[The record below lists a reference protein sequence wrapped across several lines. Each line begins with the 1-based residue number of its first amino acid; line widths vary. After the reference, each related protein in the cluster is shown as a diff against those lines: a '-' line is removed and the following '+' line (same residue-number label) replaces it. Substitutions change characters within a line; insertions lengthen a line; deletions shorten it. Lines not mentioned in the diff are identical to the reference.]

1 MKKFTC
7 AFLVN
12 CLFFSGFF
20 HAQARPIPVAFG
32 LYVKELQVDF
42 AHTSF
47 QTSFYWWLRFPT
59 PADTAVLRQLQQLD
73 FVNGTLSKFEVTE
86 TRFTAH
92 RDTVYVTGVC
102 AGSFLCTPDFHHFP
116 FEVQR
121 LPIVLESAVLDT
133 SLVRLVSDPGAY
145 PLAEWQGSRLGLD
158 SAVTV
163 PGFDIT
169 GTRFRPT
176 QKVYQT
182 NFGDRAFRQ
191 RLAYAR
197 LSYEVDL
204 TRQPRSLL
212 LKMLI
217 PNIFILLTAYLV
229 FFVPANRLDVAV
241 GLTVTALLAS
251 IALQLTFQTGLPAVG
266 YLTVADKLFY
276 LFYFLITFALVQ
288 TIVTYRLDMGKR
300 LVLANHLEIAGRW
313 LYPLMLLTGV
323 WWLVQ

>member
-1 MKKFTC
+1 MKTSTL
-7 AFLVN
+7 ALLVGFLFLN
-12 CLFFSGFF
+12 PLFSL
-20 HAQARPIPVAFG
+20 QARPVPVAFG

-47 QTSFYWWLRFPT
+47 QTSFYWWLRFPA

-73 FVNGTLSKFEVTE
+73 FVNGTLSKFEVAE
-86 TRFTAH
+86 TRFTPH

-121 LPIVLESAVLDT
+121 LPVVLESAVLDT
-133 SLVRLVSDPGAY
+133 SLVRLVPDLGAY
-145 PLAEWQGSRLGLD
+145 PPAEWRSSRLGLD
-158 SAVTV
+158 SAVAV

-169 GTRFRPT
+169 GARFRPA

-182 NFGDRAFRQ
+182 NFGDRAFKQ

-197 LSYEVDL
+197 LTYEVDL

-251 IALQLTFQTGLPAVG
+251 IALQLTFQTGLPVVG

-288 TIVTYRLDMGKR
+288 TIITHRLDMGKR
-300 LVLANHLEIAGRW
+300 LTLANRLEVVGRY
-313 LYPLMLLTGV
+313 LYPLMLLVGV
-323 WWLVQ
+323 VWLVH

>member
-1 MKKFTC
+1 MKIATL
-7 AFLVN
+7 ALLITLLSV
-12 CLFFSGFF
+12 F
-20 HAQARPIPVAFG
+20 HAPPSYARPIPVAFG
-32 LYVKELQVDF
+32 LYVKELQIDF
-42 AHTSF
+42 VHTSF
-47 QTSFYWWLRFPT
+47 QTSFYWWLRFPA
-59 PADTAVLRQLQQLD
+59 PADTLVLRQLQQLD

-86 TRFTAH
+86 TRLTPH

-102 AGSFLCTPDFHHFP
+102 TGSFLCTPDFHQFP
-116 FEVQR
+116 FEVQH
-121 LPIVLESAVLDT
+121 LPVVLESAVLDT
-133 SLVRLVSDPGAY
+133 SLVRLVPDFGAY
-145 PLAEWQGSRLGLD
+145 PAAEWHSSRLGLD
-158 SAVTV
+158 SAVRV

-169 GTRFRPT
+169 GAHFRQA

-182 NFGDRAFRQ
+182 NFGDRAFTQ

-197 LSYEVDL
+197 LTYEVDL

-229 FFVPANRLDVAV
+229 FWVPANRLDIAV

-288 TIVTYRLDMGKR
+288 TIVTFRLDMSQR
-300 LVLANHLEIAGRW
+300 LGLASRLELLGRF
-313 LYPLMLLTGV
+313 LYPALLLVGV
-323 WWLVQ
+323 GGLIR